1 MHLHR
6 QACNAGA
13 AGYEPAVPRAQH
25 EGREHVPGAL
35 VDECG
40 LEAVSRS
47 ARELYERGEYE
58 IVSVL
63 LSKVY
68 KTSDKVFK
76 YYQFYNAESEAEFDA
91 YIANVKA
98 MALYDTGVE
107 AQYGDEL
114 ITLSTC
120 EYSTENGRIAI
131 VARKIAE

>member
-1 MHLHR
+1 MFRTLLE
-6 QACNAGA
+6 
-13 AGYEPAVPRAQH
+13 YKKESYYK
-25 EGREHVPGAL
+25 EHPIIHF
-35 VDECG
+35 DT
-40 LEAVSRS
+40 
-47 ARELYERGEYE
+47 LYERGEYE

-76 YYQFYNAESEAEFDA
+76 YYQFYKAESEAEFDA

-114 ITLSTC
+114 NTLSTC